1 MMWHWFIKGGPVM
14 WPLLVCSIVALAAII
29 ERAIFW
35 LQERAARDPQLI
47 HKVLHLTERGLLAD
61 AAAAAQAARDPVAR
75 IISNG
80 LSHHHFSLQGA
91 LEVAV
96 QAELRRMKRTLGTLD
111 TIITVAPLLGIFG
124 TVTGILAAF
133 GSLEGRIPDP
143 RVVSAGIAEAVI
155 TTVAGLAIA
164 IPTVV
169 AYNYFCAKVGEA
181 AGRMSTDVTNFE
193 IVYQKGQQRAGSAGL
208 LQESTTA
215 TLLVREEAS

>member
-1 MMWHWFIKGGPVM
+1 MWHWFVKGGPVM
-14 WPLLVCSIVALAAII
+14 WPLLLCSIVALAAAV
-29 ERAIFW
+29 ERVLFW
-35 LQERAARDPQLI
+35 IRERAARDPDLV
-47 HKVLHLTERGLLAD
+47 HKLLHLTERGLLNEAV
-61 AAAAAQAARDPVAR
+61 AEARTTRDPAAR

-96 QAELRRMKRTLGTLD
+96 QAEVRQMKRALGTLD

-124 TVTGILAAF
+124 TVTGILGAF

-169 AYNYFCAKVGEA
+169 AYNYFCARVEEA
-181 AGRMSTDVTNFE
+181 ASRISTEVTNFE
-193 IVYQKGQQRAGSAGL
+193 MVYHKGRRRPEGVA
-208 LQESTTA
+208 
-215 TLLVREEAS
+215 V